1 MMFIKKYERKTVHS
15 LKFCILLCI
24 IYEMFFF
31 INLYVDPA
39 KDNIDTLGEFFH
51 MIASVSI
58 GILPF
63 VLWLGILLVINL
75 FYILLLLCA
84 IISGKRYETNILQI
98 EKVYKL
104 DKRLDADY
112 RFVIQHVD
120 LEAKTSVRYRID
132 EDGFEKKY
140 PDMMC
145 SYYYFLDKIFIVK
158 IW

>member
-15 LKFCILLCI
+15 IKFCMLLCI
-24 IYEMFFF
+24 IYEIFF

-51 MIASVSI
+51 MITSVSI

-63 VLWLGILLVINL
+63 ILWLGILLVINL
-75 FYILLLLCA
+75 FYILSLLCA
-84 IISGKRYETNILQI
+84 VISGKRYETNILQI
-98 EKVYKL
+98 EKIYKL

-120 LEAKTSVRYRID
+120 FEAKTSVRYRID
-132 EDGFEKKY
+132 KDGFEKNI
-140 PDMMC
+140 P
-145 SYYYFLDKIFIVK
+145 I
-158 IW
+158 